1 MKLIITV
8 NTWEEEVCNAT
19 LHMLNND
26 LTLIE
31 YKVIT
36 GKIARAIA
44 RNDLERA
51 AITLW
56 TYSEQG
62 YNQEH
67 AQSLVK
73 DLRMT
78 YEQNND

>member
-1 MKLIITV
+1 MKLIVTCY
-8 NTWEEEVCNAT
+8 TWEEEVRNAT
-19 LHMLNND
+19 IHMLSND

-36 GKIARAIA
+36 GTIARAIA
-44 RNDLERA
+44 RNDLEHA
-51 AITLW
+51 AFTLW

-62 YNQEH
+62 YSQEH
-67 AQSLVK
+67 AQSLIKV
-73 DLRMT
+73 LRET

>member
-1 MKLIITV
+1 MKLIIAC
-8 NTWEEEVCNAT
+8 NTWGEEVRNAT
-19 LHMLNND
+19 IHMLNND

-36 GKIARAIA
+36 GIIARAIA
-44 RNDLERA
+44 RNDLEH
-51 AITLW
+51 AIFTLW
-56 TYSEQG
+56 IYSGQG

-67 AQSLVK
+67 AKSLIK
-73 DLRMT
+73 DLRKT